1 MRYINAIIVHCTA
14 TEAGTD
20 IGLAQIKTYHT
31 SPPPE
36 GRGWRNVGYHY
47 IVRLD
52 GTIERGMPISQ
63 PGIHCKWHNAHSI
76 GVCYV
81 GGLKDGKPAD
91 TRTQAQ
97 KQALLQLLVRLT
109 QMYRCHIFGH
119 RDFAQRDC
127 PCFDAKKEYE
137 GLYRQLVHT

>member
-14 TEAGTD
+14 TEAGMPFTLAD
-20 IGLAQIKTYHT
+20 IRRWHT
-31 SPPPE
+31 QQPPS

-63 PGIHCKWHNAHSI
+63 AGIHCKGHNAHSV
-76 GVCYV
+76 GVAYV
-81 GGLKDGKPAD
+81 GGLKDGKPED

-97 KQALLQLLVRLT
+97 KQSLLQLLVRLT
-109 QMYRCHIFGH
+109 QMYRCHIYGH

-137 GLYRQLVHT
+137 GLYRQLVKS